1 MSADKWTRSV
11 EYPEEGNIGEYC
23 HVARCQVP
31 EHFAVRVRS
40 VSVDMTL
47 LNKRNWI
54 QRRGYKLSRLSEF
67 SRAV

>member
-1 MSADKWTRSV
+1 
-11 EYPEEGNIGEYC
+11 
-23 HVARCQVP
+23 VARCHVP
-31 EHFAVRVRS
+31 EHFAVRIRS

-67 SRAV
+67 STAVWPTWREKKA